1 MEKIRYFSKGELMLW
16 LCSVLVVLLSFF
28 IFDGNGL
35 IRPAA
40 SVIGITALIFNA
52 KGNPAGQLMMIVF
65 SLMYGVISYTF
76 RYYGEMITYLGMSM
90 PMACAALVSWV
101 KNPYEKGK
109 AEVAVNRISKKEY
122 AFMALL
128 TAAVTGVFYF
138 ILAALNTANLVPS
151 TVSVATS
158 FAAVYLTFRRSPYY
172 AVAYAANDA
181 VLIVLWIMAA
191 IYDISYVSVAV
202 CFAAFLA
209 NDIYGF
215 ISWTEM
221 EKQQYEHYNH

>member
-191 IYDISYVSVAV
+191 VYDISYISVAV

-221 EKQQYEHYNH
+221 EKRQYEHYNH

>member
-65 SLMYGVISYTF
+65 SLIYGVISYTF

-191 IYDISYVSVAV
+191 IYDISYISVAV

-221 EKQQYEHYNH
+221 EKRQYEHYNH